1 MTKAEINKKIS
12 ELTEQ
17 IGTLDQTLEKIKQ
30 QLEDPTLIMRTTVG
44 NENATS
50 EEIEAQLALNKEI
63 TNLNKTKATIEDEIS
78 KGKQLIEQYKAME
91 PEEILQETNQQ
102 NFMTQ
107 SDKEKNAKLA
117 QEHPDRTVDGI
128 YYESDEA
135 LQKAKEAQEKRLKAE
150 SQQAT
155 AEAAAKANRLATAMK
170 TINETLYGTDNEE
183 VLTQLQGSVGGAELS
198 SVLGNATTVRARQH
212 LLNFKKFKDDFKEP
226 NAGKPPQNKD
236 PFPVDQKIEE
246 FETHEPRVKVHE
258 IVTHNHGLAP
268 AIMGIE
274 QFDAIEKRLVNI

>member
-44 NENATS
+44 NENATP

-91 PEEILQETNQQ
+91 PEETLQETNQR
-102 NFMTQ
+102 NSMTQ

-155 AEAAAKANRLATAMK
+155 AEAAAKASRLAAAMK

-226 NAGKPPQNKD
+226 NAGKKQIKS
-236 PFPVDQKIEE
+236 
-246 FETHEPRVKVHE
+246 
-258 IVTHNHGLAP
+258 
-268 AIMGIE
+268 
-274 QFDAIEKRLVNI
+274 

>member
-63 TNLNKTKATIEDEIS
+63 TNLNKTKVTIEDEIS

-91 PEEILQETNQQ
+91 PEETLQETNQQ
-102 NFMTQ
+102 NSMTQ

-155 AEAAAKANRLATAMK
+155 AEAAAKASRLAAAMK

-226 NAGKPPQNKD
+226 NAGKEQIKYKTISSKRRKRSLILYFAVLKRSHRILRMIIAELSWEVLWDNQNRRY
-236 PFPVDQKIEE
+236 Q
-246 FETHEPRVKVHE
+246 
-258 IVTHNHGLAP
+258 G
-268 AIMGIE
+268 
-274 QFDAIEKRLVNI
+274 

>member
-44 NENATS
+44 NENATP

-63 TNLNKTKATIEDEIS
+63 INLNKTKATIEDEIS

-91 PEEILQETNQQ
+91 PEETLQETNQR
-102 NFMTQ
+102 NSMTQ

-155 AEAAAKANRLATAMK
+155 AEAAAKASRLAAAMK

-226 NAGKPPQNKD
+226 NAGK
-236 PFPVDQKIEE
+236 
-246 FETHEPRVKVHE
+246 
-258 IVTHNHGLAP
+258 
-268 AIMGIE
+268 E
-274 QFDAIEKRLVNI
+274 QIKS

>member
-44 NENATS
+44 NENATP

-91 PEEILQETNQQ
+91 PEETLQETNQQ
-102 NFMTQ
+102 NSMTQ

-155 AEAAAKANRLATAMK
+155 AEAAAKASRLAAAMK

-198 SVLGNATTVRARQH
+198 SVLGNATTVRVRQH
-212 LLNFKKFKDDFKEP
+212 LLNFKKLKDDFKEP
-226 NAGKPPQNKD
+226 NAGKPPHNKD
-236 PFPVDQKIEE
+236 PFPVD
-246 FETHEPRVKVHE
+246 R
-258 IVTHNHGLAP
+258 A
-268 AIMGIE
+268 
-274 QFDAIEKRLVNI
+274 KR